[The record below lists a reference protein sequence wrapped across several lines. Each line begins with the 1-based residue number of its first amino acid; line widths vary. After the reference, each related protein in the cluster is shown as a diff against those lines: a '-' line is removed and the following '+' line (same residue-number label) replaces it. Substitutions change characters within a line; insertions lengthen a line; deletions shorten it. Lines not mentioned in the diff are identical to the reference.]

1 MAKSNVF
8 RIAGNVFTY
17 SVIAIVLVGGLLYL
31 TGYVQLPFGMGGEGF
46 KDLEGE
52 NKQDTKN
59 DDGEKK
65 EGFGGAGEEEEEEN
79 NEPEPFVACDP
90 NDPDCQDEGFI
101 GGYGGSRNEYASADE
116 LNGRK
121 SVPSTDHANCY
132 TRDGLNPS
140 DLLPKASPE
149 ATQFLASN
157 PPSAG
162 NPENRNVLQAGYH
175 IGVDT
180 VCQSNKNPN
189 LQLRSDP
196 PISRTGPQPVFNA
209 STIPFVQNN
218 RRVLEVGGELNPKG
232 CGDFKGDSIL
242 P

>member
-1 MAKSNVF
+1 MAKSNF
-8 RIAGNVFTY
+8 FSNAGNLFTY
-17 SVIAIVLVGGLLYL
+17 SVVAIVLVGGLLYL
-31 TGYVQLPFGMGGEGF
+31 TGYIKLPFGSEGF
-46 KDLEGE
+46 EDTATAPELPNMEEETAGE
-52 NKQDTKN
+52 
-59 DDGEKK
+59 
-65 EGFGGAGEEEEEEN
+65 EGFEDSADGGGGGEEEET
-79 NEPEPFVACDP
+79 EPEPFV
-90 NDPDCQDEGFI
+90 
-101 GGYGGSRNEYASADE
+101 GGYSGSGNEFAAANESG
-116 LNGRK
+116 GRK
-121 SVPSTDHANCY
+121 SVPSTDFANCY

-149 ATQFLASN
+149 AAQFLASN

-189 LQLRSDP
+189 LQIRSDP
-196 PISRTGPQPVFNA
+196 PITRSGPQPVFNA

-218 RRVLEVGGELNPKG
+218 RRVLEVGGELNPAG
-232 CGDFKGDSIL
+232 CADFKGDSML

>member
-1 MAKSNVF
+1 MAKSSLLSV
-8 RIAGNVFTY
+8 AGNVFTY
-17 SVIAIVLVGGLLYL
+17 SVVAIVLVGGLLYL
-31 TGYVQLPFGMGGEGF
+31 GGYVQLPFLSAEGFENEENAEETANGNGNDDGNGEGF
-46 KDLEGE
+46 TAQG
-52 NKQDTKN
+52 N
-59 DDGEKK
+59 DHDETQ
-65 EGFGGAGEEEEEEN
+65 EGFENGEEEEEEN
-79 NEPEPFVACDP
+79 EGEPFV
-90 NDPDCQDEGFI
+90 
-101 GGYGGSRNEYASADE
+101 GGYGGSGAEFAPADDS
-116 LNGRK
+116 NGRK
-121 SVPSTDHANCY
+121 AVPSSDHANCY

-149 ATQFLASN
+149 AAQFVASN
-157 PPSAG
+157 PPASG
-162 NPENRNVLQAGYH
+162 RPENRNLLQAGYH

-196 PISRTGPQPVFNA
+196 PISRSGPQPVFNA

-232 CGDFKGDSIL
+232 CADFKNDSML

>member
-1 MAKSNVF
+1 MAKSSVF
-8 RIAGNVFTY
+8 GIAGNVFTY
-17 SVIAIVLVGGLLYL
+17 SVVAIVLVGGLLYL
-31 TGYVQLPFGMGGEGF
+31 TGYVSLPFGMGGEGF
-46 KDLEGE
+46 E
-52 NKQDTKN
+52 NEDNAAEANENTH
-59 DDGEKK
+59 
-65 EGFGGAGEEEEEEN
+65 EGFENGDEEEKEESN
-79 NEPEPFVACDP
+79 GNEPFAACDP
-90 NDPDCQDEGFI
+90 NDPDCANEDEGFV
-101 GGYGGSRNEYASADE
+101 GGYAGSGSEFASADE
-116 LNGRK
+116 SNGRK
-121 SVPSTDHANCY
+121 AVPSTDHANCY
-132 TRDGLNPS
+132 TRDGLNPT

-149 ATQFLASN
+149 AAQFLASN

-162 NPENRNVLQAGYH
+162 NPDNRNVLQAGYH

-196 PISRTGPQPVFNA
+196 PISRSGPQPVFNA

-232 CGDFKGDSIL
+232 CADFKGDSVL

>member
-1 MAKSNVF
+1 MAKSSVF
-8 RIAGNVFTY
+8 GIAGNVFTY
-17 SVIAIVLVGGLLYL
+17 SVVAIVLVGGLLYL

-46 KDLEGE
+46 EDAEGE
-52 NKQDTKN
+52 KKQ
-59 DDGEKK
+59 DGEKK
-65 EGFGGAGEEEEEEN
+65 EGFEDVEEEEKEEN
-79 NEPEPFVACDP
+79 NDEPEPFAACDP
-90 NDPDCQDEGFI
+90 NDPDCKEEGFV
-101 GGYGGSRNEYASADE
+101 GGYGGSGSEYASADE
-116 LNGRK
+116 SNGRNA
-121 SVPSTDHANCY
+121 VPSTDHANCY

-149 ATQFLASN
+149 AAQFLASN

-196 PISRTGPQPVFNA
+196 PISRAGPQPVFNA

-232 CGDFKGDSIL
+232 CADFKGDSVL